1 MASKESKGLE
11 QSLIKSTN
19 KIDNHLI
26 PNVRKFR
33 IPKIARPAND
43 IQLSD
48 QKKLADN
55 FNKMETD
62 EIVSLKISN
71 VTANSLITNQLK
83 DRFNFQQRKRKFSN
97 TKYKKCKQLKLNN
110 SIDTSSADVDM
121 RINGMENF
129 QNFRPASADK
139 DSTIQL
145 ENQSIGIQSTI
156 SDTMIKSNLSEP
168 GVRKLI
174 KKKLIWADENSQ
186 VLEQISFFET
196 DNAELAEMH
205 GSRHLCTTDL
215 SIVQPKK
222 FFEDDL
228 HQRQSFPP
236 LPTLIRILLPDT
248 IRIPA
253 ARSQESPQQE
263 KCEKNALSALS
274 IPAFLLDRPSEPNGD
289 LLGYSTME
297 RKEPKLIPLDSDA
310 SLFVPNE
317 LPLAKY
323 DNDDSFST
331 NLSLPSTTTKFQ
343 IPSIHSS
350 LSCDSSISP
359 EVARILAHAKENLPS
374 AASNTSSSILQNEP
388 NITNTL
394 PTDTIAN
401 LALNFDLAMATSLYF
416 NQLLINFHDF
426 GAKSTTLNNTNFQP
440 PLATSTTLPSTS
452 MTTALN
458 FKHNSFPNQQSSMFS
473 NKETSK

>member
-1 MASKESKGLE
+1 MASKESKSLG

-33 IPKIARPAND
+33 IPKIARPTND
-43 IQLSD
+43 FQLPD
-48 QKKLADN
+48 QNKLAEN
-55 FNKMETD
+55 HNKMETD
-62 EIVSLKISN
+62 EIVSVKVSN

-83 DRFNFQQRKRKFSN
+83 DRFNFQQRKRKFSD
-97 TKYKKCKQLKLNN
+97 TEYQKCKQLKLNN
-110 SIDTSSADVDM
+110 SIDSSSADIDM
-121 RINGMENF
+121 RINGMEDF
-129 QNFRPASADK
+129 KNFRPASADK
-139 DSTIQL
+139 DSTIRL
-145 ENQSIGIQSTI
+145 ENQSIDIQNII
-156 SDTMIKSNLSEP
+156 SDKMIKSNLSEP

-174 KKKLIWADENSQ
+174 KKRLIWADENNQ

-205 GSRHLCTTDL
+205 GSRHSCTTDL
-215 SIVQPKK
+215 SIVQTKK
-222 FFEDDL
+222 LFEHDL
-228 HQRQSFPP
+228 HQRQSLPP

-253 ARSQESPQQE
+253 ARSQESLLQE

-297 RKEPKLIPLDSDA
+297 RKEPKLIPLDNDA

-317 LPLAKY
+317 LPSVKY

-331 NLSLPSTTTKFQ
+331 NLSLASTTTTFP

-350 LSCDSSISP
+350 LSCDNISP
-359 EVARILAHAKENLPS
+359 EVGRILARAKENLPS
-374 AASNTSSSILQNEP
+374 APSNSSLSILQNEP
-388 NITNTL
+388 KTANIL

-401 LALNFDLAMATSLYF
+401 LALNFDLAMATSWYF
-416 NQLLINFHDF
+416 NQLLINFHAF
-426 GAKSTTLNNTNFQP
+426 GEKPTAFNNTNFQP
-440 PLATSTTLPSTS
+440 SLPTY
-452 MTTALN
+452 T
-458 FKHNSFPNQQSSMFS
+458 HYHQHP
-473 NKETSK
+473 